1 MSKDKKMMSGLQL
14 YRRLLIY
21 AWKYRTA
28 LIIALLFMPIASAG
42 ELGIAYIT
50 KLMVDEGIV
59 LKNPRIMVIAPVG
72 MVLVVLI
79 RGLATF
85 VSQWSLN
92 WVGRRII
99 YDIRNQLFTK
109 MIRLPTRY
117 FDVHPSSSLI
127 SKLIYDVEQLAQ
139 AATSAIFSVT
149 KDGLTVIYLFSYMG
163 YISWK
168 LTLIFL
174 VASPL
179 VANVVRKMSH
189 KLRSTSVSIQDSMGG
204 IVKQTQEAS
213 AGHKII
219 KIFGA
224 QNYETERF
232 TSANNYNRQQSMKQL
247 TVTILGTPIVETIA
261 SLAVAGV
268 IYAAL
273 HEVQQGRMTAGDFI
287 AYLSAMLLLLAPAKR
302 LTNTNQ
308 VIQRGLAA
316 SQSAFGVLD
325 ENPEPDTGTMMLD
338 SVEGKIEYRHV
349 SFSYLNSPAPVLSD
363 VNFTIEPGTMVAL
376 VGASGSG
383 KSTIASLL
391 PRFYQ
396 LEQGGIFID
405 GQNID
410 DLTLENLRQHI
421 ALISQETIL
430 FDDTIANNICY
441 GRAQNNVEAD
451 WDRLTEAARAAHVL
465 EFTDKLPEKMDT
477 MVGEKGLRL
486 SGGQRQRIAIARAIY
501 KNARILVMDEATSAL
516 DTESERHVQAAMEK
530 LMKDRSTLV
539 IAHRLSTIER
549 ADRIVVMDGGRIAE
563 SGSHAELLKR
573 EGIYARLQ
581 QLQFEEIQS

>member
-1 MSKDKKMMSGLQL
+1 MTGLQL
-14 YRRLLIY
+14 YRRLLTY

-28 LIIALLFMPIASAG
+28 FLVAMLFMPIASAG

-50 KLMVDEGIV
+50 KMMVDQGII
-59 LKNPRIMVIAPVG
+59 LKKPDIMIIAPVG

-79 RGLATF
+79 RGMATF

-92 WVGRRII
+92 WVGRRVIF
-99 YDIRNQLFTK
+99 DIRNELFEK

-117 FDVHPSSSLI
+117 FDMHPSSSLI

-174 VASPL
+174 IASPV
-179 VANVVRKMSH
+179 VANVVSKMSH
-189 KLRSTSVSIQDSMGG
+189 KLRKTSTSIQDSMGG
-204 IVKQTQEAS
+204 IVKQTQETS

-224 QNYETERF
+224 QSYEIERF

-273 HEVQQGRMTAGDFI
+273 YEVQQGRMTAGDFI

-325 ENPEPDTGTMMLD
+325 EKTEEDKGTIVLD
-338 SVEGKIEYRHV
+338 KVEGKIEYRHV
-349 SFSYLNSPAPVLSD
+349 SFAYQSSSTPVLSD
-363 VNFTIEPGTMVAL
+363 VSFTIEPGMMVAL

-396 LEQGGIFID
+396 VEQGGIYID
-405 GQNID
+405 GHNTSE
-410 DLTLENLRQHI
+410 LVLENLRKHI

-441 GRAQNNVEAD
+441 GRPEGSQDVD
-451 WDRLTEAARAAHVL
+451 WNRLNEAARAAHVL
-465 EFTDKLPEKMDT
+465 EFTDKLPNKLDT

-530 LMKDRSTLV
+530 LMKNRSTLV

-549 ADRIVVMDGGRIAE
+549 ADRIIVMEGGRIAE
-563 SGSHAELLKR
+563 SGTHRELLQR

-581 QLQFEEIQS
+581 QLQFEEPIS

>member
-14 YRRLLIY
+14 YRRLLTY

-28 LIIALLFMPIASAG
+28 LIVALLFMPIASAG

-59 LKNPRIMVIAPVG
+59 LKNPQIMVIAPVG

-79 RGLATF
+79 RGLAAF

-92 WVGRRII
+92 WVGRRVIF
-99 YDIRNQLFTK
+99 DIRNQLFKK
-109 MIRLPTRY
+109 MVRLPTSY
-117 FDVHPSSSLI
+117 YDMHPSSSLI

-139 AATSAIFSVT
+139 AATSVIFSAL
-149 KDGLTVIYLFSYMG
+149 KDGLTVVYLFAYLGFM
-163 YISWK
+163 SWK
-168 LTLIFL
+168 ITLIFL
-174 VASPL
+174 IAFPL
-179 VANVVRKMSH
+179 VANVVQKMSH
-189 KLRSTSVSIQDSMGG
+189 KLRTTSKNIQDSVGG

-213 AGHKII
+213 AAHKII

-224 QNYETERF
+224 QDYETERF
-232 TSANNYNRQQSMKQL
+232 ASANNFNRQQAMKQI
-247 TVTILGTPIVETIA
+247 TVTILGTPIVETLA

-268 IYAAL
+268 IYTAL
-273 HEVQQGRMTAGDFI
+273 HEVQQGHMTAGDFI
-287 AYLSAMLLLLAPAKR
+287 SYLSAMLLLLAPTKR
-302 LTNTNQ
+302 LTGTNQ
-308 VIQRGLAA
+308 AIQRGLAA
-316 SQSAFGVLD
+316 SQSAFSVLD
-325 ENPEPDTGTMMLD
+325 EHAEPDSGTMTLERVD
-338 SVEGKIEYRHV
+338 GKIEYRHV
-349 SFSYLNSPAPVLSD
+349 SFAYQSSTTPVLSD
-363 VNFTIEPGTMVAL
+363 VNFTIEPGMMVAL

-405 GQNID
+405 GQNIN

-441 GRAQNNVEAD
+441 GRAENNEEAD
-451 WDRLTEAARAAHVL
+451 WDRLTEAAIAAHVL
-465 EFTDKLPEKMDT
+465 EFTDKLPDKLDT

-501 KNARILVMDEATSAL
+501 KNASILVMDEATSAL

-549 ADRIVVMDGGRIAE
+549 ADRIIVMDGGRIAE
-563 SGSHAELLKR
+563 IGTHDELLKR

-581 QLQFEEIQS
+581 QLQFEEIPS

>member
-1 MSKDKKMMSGLQL
+1 MPNDKKMMSGLQL
-14 YRRLLIY
+14 YRRLLTY

-28 LIIALLFMPIASAG
+28 LLVALLFMPIASAG

-50 KLMVDEGIV
+50 KLMVDQGVVQKKPEI
-59 LKNPRIMVIAPVG
+59 LIIAPVG
-72 MVLVVLI
+72 LALVVLL
-79 RGLATF
+79 RGAATF
-85 VSQWSLN
+85 ISQWSLN
-92 WVGRRII
+92 WVGRRVIF
-99 YDIRNQLFTK
+99 DIRNQLFNK
-109 MIRLPTRY
+109 MIRLPTSY

-163 YISWK
+163 YTSWK
-168 LTLIFL
+168 LTLIFTI
-174 VASPL
+174 ASPL
-179 VANVVRKMSH
+179 VASVVRKMSH
-189 KLRSTSVSIQDSMGG
+189 KLRSTSVNIQDSMGG

-219 KIFGA
+219 KTFGA

-232 TSANNYNRQQSMKQL
+232 TAANNYNRQQSMKQL
-247 TVTILGTPIVETIA
+247 TVTILGTPIVETLA

-268 IYAAL
+268 VYAAL
-273 HEVQQGRMTAGDFI
+273 YEVQHGRMTAGDFV

-325 ENPEPDTGTMMLD
+325 EKAEKDDGTVALD
-338 SVEGKIEYRHV
+338 KIEGRVEYRQV
-349 SFSYLNSPAPVLSD
+349 SFKYKSSPAPVLTD
-363 VNFTIEPGTMVAL
+363 VSFTIEPGMMVAL

-391 PRFYQ
+391 PRFYDV
-396 LEQGGIFID
+396 EQGGIYID
-405 GQNID
+405 GTNVN
-410 DLTLENLRQHI
+410 DLTLESLREHI

-430 FDDTIANNICY
+430 FDDSIANNICY
-441 GRAQNNVEAD
+441 GRAQGDHEAD
-451 WDRLTEAARAAHVL
+451 WDKVLEAAQAAHVL
-465 EFTDKLPEKMDT
+465 EFTDKLPNKLDT

-501 KNARILVMDEATSAL
+501 KNAKILVMDEATSAL
-516 DTESERHVQAAMEK
+516 DTESERHVQSAMEK
-530 LMKDRSTLV
+530 LMKDRTTLV

-549 ADRIVVMDGGRIAE
+549 ADRIIVMEAGRIAE
-563 SGSHAELLKR
+563 SGTHQELLR
-573 EGIYARLQ
+573 HGGIYQRLQ
-581 QLQFEEIQS
+581 QMQFEEISS

>member
-1 MSKDKKMMSGLQL
+1 MTGLQL
-14 YRRLLIY
+14 YRRLLTY

-28 LIIALLFMPIASAG
+28 FLVALLFMPIASAG

-50 KLMVDEGIV
+50 KMMVDQGIV
-59 LKNPRIMVIAPVG
+59 LKNPDIMIIAPVA
-72 MVLVVLI
+72 MFFVVLI
-79 RGLATF
+79 RGLAAF
-85 VSQWSLN
+85 ISQWSLN
-92 WVGRRII
+92 WVGRRVIF
-99 YDIRNQLFTK
+99 DIRNQLFAK
-109 MIRLPTRY
+109 MIRLPTQY
-117 FDVHPSSSLI
+117 FDKHPSSSLI
-127 SKLIYDVEQLAQ
+127 AKLIYDVEQLAQ
-139 AATSAIFSVT
+139 AATGVIFSVL
-149 KDGLTVIYLFSYMG
+149 KDGLTVIYLFAYLSFL
-163 YISWK
+163 SWK
-168 LTLIFL
+168 LTIIFV
-174 VASPL
+174 VAFPIVSK
-179 VANVVRKMSH
+179 VIQKMSY
-189 KLRSTSVSIQDSMGG
+189 KLRTSSKNIQDSIGG
-204 IVKQTQEAS
+204 ILKQTQEAA
-213 AGHKII
+213 AGQKIV

-232 TSANNYNRQQSMKQL
+232 FSANNFNRQQSMKQI
-247 TVTILGTPIVETIA
+247 TVAILGTPIVESLA

-273 HEVQQGRMTAGDFI
+273 HEVQHGHMTAGDFI
-287 AYLSAMLLLLAPAKR
+287 SYLSAMLLLLAPAKR
-302 LTNTNQ
+302 LTGANQ
-308 VIQRGLAA
+308 AIQRGLAA

-325 ENPEPDTGTMMLD
+325 EQAEADNGTVELD
-338 SVEGKIEYRHV
+338 KVEGKVEYRNV
-349 SFSYLNSPAPVLSD
+349 SFAYQSVSAPVLSD
-363 VNFTIEPGTMVAL
+363 VSFTIDPGMMVAL

-396 LEQGGIFID
+396 VEQGGIYID
-405 GQNID
+405 GHNINE
-410 DLTLENLRQHI
+410 LTLENLRKHI

-441 GRAQNNVEAD
+441 GRPDNNPEVD

-465 EFTDKLPEKMDT
+465 EFTDKLPNKLDT

-549 ADRIVVMDGGRIAE
+549 ADRIIVMEGGRIAE
-563 SGSHAELLKR
+563 SGSHRELLQH

-581 QLQFEEIQS
+581 QLQFEEPIS

>member
-1 MSKDKKMMSGLQL
+1 MSGLQL
-14 YRRLLIY
+14 YRRLLTY

-28 LIIALLFMPIASAG
+28 LIVALLFMPIASAG

-59 LKNPRIMVIAPVG
+59 LKNPQIMVIAPVG

-79 RGLATF
+79 RGLAAF

-92 WVGRRII
+92 WVGRRVIF
-99 YDIRNQLFTK
+99 DIRNQLFKK
-109 MIRLPTRY
+109 MVHLPTSY
-117 FDVHPSSSLI
+117 YDMHPSSSLI

-139 AATSAIFSVT
+139 AATSVIFSAL
-149 KDGLTVIYLFSYMG
+149 KDGLTVVYLFAYLGFM
-163 YISWK
+163 SWK
-168 LTLIFL
+168 ITLIFL
-174 VASPL
+174 IAFPL
-179 VANVVRKMSH
+179 VANVVQKMSH
-189 KLRSTSVSIQDSMGG
+189 KLRTTSKNIQDSVGG

-213 AGHKII
+213 AAHKII

-224 QNYETERF
+224 QDYETERF
-232 TSANNYNRQQSMKQL
+232 ASANNFNRQQAMKQI
-247 TVTILGTPIVETIA
+247 TVTILGTPIVETLA

-268 IYAAL
+268 IYTAL
-273 HEVQQGRMTAGDFI
+273 HEVQQGHMTAGDFI
-287 AYLSAMLLLLAPAKR
+287 SYLSAMLLLLAPTKR
-302 LTNTNQ
+302 LTGTNQ
-308 VIQRGLAA
+308 AIQRGLAA
-316 SQSAFGVLD
+316 SQSAFSVLD
-325 ENPEPDTGTMMLD
+325 EHAEPDSGTMTLERVD
-338 SVEGKIEYRHV
+338 GKIEYRHV
-349 SFSYLNSPAPVLSD
+349 SFAYQSSTTPVLSD
-363 VNFTIEPGTMVAL
+363 VNFTIEPGMMVAL

-405 GQNID
+405 GQNIN

-441 GRAQNNVEAD
+441 GRAENNEEAD
-451 WDRLTEAARAAHVL
+451 WDRLTEAAIAAHVL
-465 EFTDKLPEKMDT
+465 EFTDKLPDKLDT

-501 KNARILVMDEATSAL
+501 KNASILVMDEATSAL

-549 ADRIVVMDGGRIAE
+549 ADRIIVMDGGRIAE
-563 SGSHAELLKR
+563 IGTHDELLKR

-581 QLQFEEIQS
+581 QLQFEEIPS

>member
-14 YRRLLIY
+14 YRRLLTY

-28 LIIALLFMPIASAG
+28 FLVAMLFMPIASAG

-50 KLMVDEGIV
+50 KMMVDQGII
-59 LKNPRIMVIAPVG
+59 LKKPDIMIIAPVAL
-72 MVLVVLI
+72 VLVVLI
-79 RGLATF
+79 RGMATF

-92 WVGRRII
+92 WVGRRVIF
-99 YDIRNQLFTK
+99 DIRNQLFEK

-127 SKLIYDVEQLAQ
+127 SKIIYDVEQLAQ

-174 VASPL
+174 IASPV
-179 VANVVRKMSH
+179 VANVVTKMSH
-189 KLRSTSVSIQDSMGG
+189 KLRKTSTSIQDSMGG

-219 KIFGA
+219 KIFSA
-224 QNYETERF
+224 QNFETERF
-232 TSANNYNRQQSMKQL
+232 TSANNYNRQQAMKQL
-247 TVTILGTPIVETIA
+247 TITILGTPIVETIA

-273 HEVQQGRMTAGDFI
+273 YEVQHGRMTAGDFI
-287 AYLSAMLLLLAPAKR
+287 AYLSAMLLVLAPAKR
-302 LTNTNQ
+302 LTSTNQ

-325 ENPEPDTGTMMLD
+325 EQAEPDDGLIVLNK
-338 SVEGKIEYRHV
+338 VEGKVEYRHV
-349 SFSYLNSPAPVLSD
+349 SFAYHSSSAPVLSD
-363 VNFTIEPGTMVAL
+363 VSFTIEPGMMVAL

-396 LEQGGIFID
+396 VEQGGIYID
-405 GQNID
+405 GHNINE
-410 DLTLENLRQHI
+410 LSLENLRTHI

-441 GRAQNNVEAD
+441 GRAENNQEAD
-451 WDRLTEAARAAHVL
+451 WDRLAQAARAAHVL
-465 EFTDKLPEKMDT
+465 EFTDKLPDKLDT

-501 KNARILVMDEATSAL
+501 KNAQILVMDEATSAL
-516 DTESERHVQAAMEK
+516 DTESERHVQSAMEK
-530 LMKDRSTLV
+530 LMKNRSTLV

-549 ADRIVVMDGGRIAE
+549 ADRIIVMESGRIAE
-563 SGSHAELLKR
+563 SGTHQDLLR
-573 EGIYARLQ
+573 QEGIYARLQ
-581 QLQFEEIQS
+581 QLQFEETIT

>member
-1 MSKDKKMMSGLQL
+1 MSGLQL
-14 YRRLLIY
+14 YRRLLTY

-28 LIIALLFMPIASAG
+28 LIVALLFMPIASAG

-59 LKNPRIMVIAPVG
+59 LKNPQIMVIAPVG

-79 RGLATF
+79 RGLAAF

-92 WVGRRII
+92 WVGRRVIF
-99 YDIRNQLFTK
+99 DIRNQLFKK
-109 MIRLPTRY
+109 MVRLPTSY
-117 FDVHPSSSLI
+117 YDMHPSSSLI

-139 AATSAIFSVT
+139 AATSVIFSAL
-149 KDGLTVIYLFSYMG
+149 KDGLTVVYLFAYLGFM
-163 YISWK
+163 SWK
-168 LTLIFL
+168 ITLIFL
-174 VASPL
+174 IAFPL
-179 VANVVRKMSH
+179 VANVVQKMSH
-189 KLRSTSVSIQDSMGG
+189 KLRTTSKNIQDSVGG

-213 AGHKII
+213 AAHKII

-224 QNYETERF
+224 QDYETERF
-232 TSANNYNRQQSMKQL
+232 ASANNFNRQQAMKQI
-247 TVTILGTPIVETIA
+247 TVTILGTPIVETLA

-268 IYAAL
+268 IYTAL
-273 HEVQQGRMTAGDFI
+273 HEVQQGHMTAGDFI
-287 AYLSAMLLLLAPAKR
+287 SYLSAMLLLLAPTKR
-302 LTNTNQ
+302 LTGTNQ
-308 VIQRGLAA
+308 AIQRGLAA
-316 SQSAFGVLD
+316 SQSAFSVLD
-325 ENPEPDTGTMMLD
+325 EHAEPDSGTMTLERVD
-338 SVEGKIEYRHV
+338 GKIEYRHV
-349 SFSYLNSPAPVLSD
+349 SFAYQSSTTPVLSD
-363 VNFTIEPGTMVAL
+363 VNFTIEPGMMVAL

-405 GQNID
+405 GQNIN

-441 GRAQNNVEAD
+441 GRAENNEEAD
-451 WDRLTEAARAAHVL
+451 WDRLTEAAIAAHVL
-465 EFTDKLPEKMDT
+465 EFTDKLPDKLDT

-501 KNARILVMDEATSAL
+501 KNASILVMDEATSAL

-549 ADRIVVMDGGRIAE
+549 ADRIIVMDGGRIAE
-563 SGSHAELLKR
+563 IGTHDELLKR

-581 QLQFEEIQS
+581 QLQFEEIPS

>member
-1 MSKDKKMMSGLQL
+1 VSKDKKMMSGLQL
-14 YRRLLIY
+14 YRRLLTY

-28 LIIALLFMPIASAG
+28 LIVALLFMPIASAG

-59 LKNPRIMVIAPVG
+59 LKNPQIMVIAPVG

-79 RGLATF
+79 RGMATF

-99 YDIRNQLFTK
+99 FDIRNQLFAK

-117 FDVHPSSSLI
+117 FDLHPSSSLI

-174 VASPL
+174 VATPI

-189 KLRSTSVSIQDSMGG
+189 KLRSTSISIQDSMGG

-232 TSANNYNRQQSMKQL
+232 TSANNHNRQQSMKQL

-316 SQSAFGVLD
+316 SQSAFSVLD
-325 ENPEPDTGTMMLD
+325 EHAEPDTGMMTLD
-338 SVEGKIEYRHV
+338 RVDGKIEYRHV
-349 SFSYLNSPAPVLSD
+349 SFAYHGSPAPVLSD
-363 VNFTIEPGTMVAL
+363 VNFTIEPGMMVAL

-396 LEQGGIFID
+396 LEEGDIFID
-405 GQNID
+405 GLNIN
-410 DLTLENLRQHI
+410 DLSLENLRQHI

-441 GRAQNNVEAD
+441 GRAENNEEAD
-451 WDRLTEAARAAHVL
+451 WDKLTEAAKAAHVL
-465 EFTDKLPEKMDT
+465 EFTDKLPEKLGT

-549 ADRIVVMDGGRIAE
+549 ADRIIVMDSGRIAE
-563 SGSHAELLKR
+563 IGTHDELLRR

-581 QLQFEEIQS
+581 QLQFEEIPS